1 MKEPESAETISGAQ
15 GPGGSGSGAEPETSI
30 ILPVYNEQDNLGL
43 LLDEIAGVMSA
54 FGRSYEILC
63 VDDCSRDRSV
73 EVLRGLKSKHPT
85 LRILRHR
92 RNLGESAAS
101 TSGMAAARGKLL
113 VTIDADGQNDPHDI
127 PRMIET
133 LEKGPFDCVC
143 GVRRKRM
150 DSARKR
156 VASRLA
162 NRVRAWAT
170 GDNIHDAGC
179 TFRVLHRRVLGT
191 FPIFRGVHRFI
202 PTLLRLNGFRVKEVP
217 INDRPRTR
225 GKSKYGNLDR
235 LIESSQDLL
244 AMHWYRRRHLPL
256 DRVAGEE

>member
-1 MKEPESAETISGAQ
+1 MNH
-15 GPGGSGSGAEPETSI
+15 PETAPPAAPAPEISI
-30 ILPVYNEQDNLGL
+30 ILPVYNEQDNLGP
-43 LLDEIAGVMSA
+43 LLDEIAGVMRA
-54 FGRSYEILC
+54 FGRSHEILC
-63 VDDCSRDRSV
+63 VDDCSRDRSL
-73 EVLRGLKSKHPT
+73 ENLRVLKPKHPM

-101 TSGMAAARGKLL
+101 TSGMAAARGQLL
-113 VTIDADGQNDPHDI
+113 VTMDADGQNDPHDI

-162 NRVRAWAT
+162 NRIRAWAT

-179 TFRVLHRRVLGT
+179 TFRVLHRRVFGT

-202 PTLLRLNGFRVKEVP
+202 PTLLRLNGFRVKEVH

-225 GKSKYGNLDR
+225 GKSKYGNFDR